1 MLRFPPC
8 VRDGLMDHFGFYFFL
23 LGGAVTS
30 LGAPENMFDNVWYIS
45 RNSFATLGYLVN
57 SRITFHRKVIV
68 FLVCSC
74 CLALV
79 KILAGFA
86 RVSLSDSSK
95 QSSHHCYN
103 FACLTTF
110 QKAFGATVSKRG
122 CKELIAALYCSS
134 RRTIFGT
141 FLTAAVTAREGRIR
155 VRRRAGLFKKLH
167 SEEIRSWII
176 FNFDFK

>member
-1 MLRFPPC
+1 MFCNFPIFSIIIIFLYFPRVRVGQFWSPDAKVPWRSMEDVSSPKWAKPGKTFGAESVQSIGHGWSLRQA
-8 VRDGLMDHFGFYFFL
+8 RAL
-23 LGGAVTS
+23 LHRWV
-30 LGAPENMFDNVWYIS
+30 LLKKKLVFDNVWYIS

-86 RVSLSDSSK
+86 RVSLSASSK

-110 QKAFGATVSKRG
+110 QKAFAATVSKRG
-122 CKELIAALYCSS
+122 CKKLPS
-134 RRTIFGT
+134 GN
-141 FLTAAVTAREGRIR
+141 LT
-155 VRRRAGLFKKLH
+155 
-167 SEEIRSWII
+167 
-176 FNFDFK
+176 